1 MVRRIYIFLLIIFFS
16 RGYSQNLVSNS
27 SYEDTLTCQQW
38 INLGAGIQMVVYPW
52 YRAVKTPDYWCP
64 STYLNFCGASG
75 VSPNT
80 FAGIRIPRTGVGM
93 AGFAIFT
100 NSREIIGTPLQDT
113 LIQNHIYYVEF
124 YVSPGGNCQLQTDD
138 IGAYLSDS
146 LDPGPVYQYNI
157 LPQIE
162 NPQGNI
168 INDTLGWTKISGY
181 YTASGNECFVYIGN
195 FKSDSN
201 TTYDTIYSAAL
212 NSAYYFLD
220 DVSIVD
226 CTAVGIKENA
236 ALQFQLL
243 NNLVGSSLQFTSA
256 TKVNRCFIY
265 DMVGNKLK
273 EFVLNQNNS
282 TYTVNVADLSNGMYL
297 LMVEDRNTKRGVR
310 KFVKN

>member
-1 MVRRIYIFLLIIFFS
+1 MVRKVVCIFLLIIFLKK
-16 RGYSQNLVSNS
+16 GYSQNLVSNS

-38 INLGAGIQMVVYPW
+38 INLGAGIHMVVYPW

-93 AGFAIFT
+93 AGFAMFT

-220 DVSIVD
+220 DVSLID
-226 CTAVGIKENA
+226 CTATGINEQQQVSFNLLQNPVINSICFTSPFKINA
-236 ALQFQLL
+236 A
-243 NNLVGSSLQFTSA
+243 
-256 TKVNRCFIY
+256 KVYNTLG
-265 DMVGNKLK
+265 VAVK
-273 EFVLNQNNS
+273 ECEFAIQNS
-282 TYTVNVADLSNGMYL
+282 YKIDVADLPRGVYFL
-297 LMVEDRNTKRGVR
+297 QVETKDKRRVVR